1 MNELSIEDIKARLDQ
16 LKIFEL
22 RHTARAIGVERPTAY
37 KRAALLVKI
46 LAITSGTDTP
56 VPCESTVG
64 TLFAD
69 EQLVKDIL
77 AYRKNKIGE

>member
-1 MNELSIEDIKARLDQ
+1 MEEKTIDDIKARLEQ

-22 RHTARAIGVERPTAY
+22 RQTARAIGVERPAAY
-37 KRAALLVKI
+37 KRDALLVKI
-46 LAITSGTDTP
+46 IAITSGKDTP
-56 VPCESTVG
+56 APCESTVG

-77 AYRKNKIGE
+77 AYRKSKIGE

>member
-37 KRAALLVKI
+37 KRDALLVKI

-56 VPCESTVG
+56 VPCESTV
-64 TLFAD
+64 
-69 EQLVKDIL
+69 
-77 AYRKNKIGE
+77 